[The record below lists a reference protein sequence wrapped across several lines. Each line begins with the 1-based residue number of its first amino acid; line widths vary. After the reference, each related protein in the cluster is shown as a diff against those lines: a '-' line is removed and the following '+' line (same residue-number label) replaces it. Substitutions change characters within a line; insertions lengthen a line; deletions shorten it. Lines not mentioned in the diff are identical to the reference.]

1 MASPGVTTLDVVRA
15 NKFVYE
21 VTGAD
26 VGSINVP
33 VIGGHAGKS
42 VLPVFSQEPQR
53 APFYTAFAVCWGRR
67 RPVPTCLWSDGS
79 LWTFGCKT
87 QVLRL
92 CAPSVAKA
100 APRCP

>member
-42 VLPVFSQEPQR
+42 VLPVFSQEPPR
-53 APFYTAFAVCWGRR
+53 APFCTAFGVCWAGEGLCRPAFGATEVSGPSGARR
-67 RPVPTCLWSDGS
+67 RC
-79 LWTFGCKT
+79 
-87 QVLRL
+87 
-92 CAPSVAKA
+92 
-100 APRCP
+100 